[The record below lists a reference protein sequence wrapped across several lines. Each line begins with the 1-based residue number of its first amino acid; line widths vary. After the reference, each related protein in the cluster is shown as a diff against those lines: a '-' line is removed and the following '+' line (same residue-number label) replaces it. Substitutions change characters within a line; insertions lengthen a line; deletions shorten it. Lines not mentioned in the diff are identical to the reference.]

1 MEITASQV
9 QQETK
14 NFFKKVYLWMFL
26 GLFVSG
32 ATAYAVASSKT
43 LVAAIFSNIIV
54 FYVLI
59 GVELAL
65 VIGLVG
71 WIKKM
76 SAATAM
82 LMFIVYSFVNGL
94 TLSVIFLTYEIS
106 SIWTMF
112 FVAGTLFAVMS
123 IYGYV
128 TNADL
133 TKLGQILLTGL
144 FGIIIAMV
152 VNIFLNNSV
161 LDTVLSALGALIFTG
176 LIAYDTQKLK
186 KMNII
191 GNEGTPEDAKEP
203 IVGAL
208 ILYLDFINLFLDLLR
223 LFGKRRK

>member
-1 MEITASQV
+1 MEITAS
-9 QQETK
+9 QETK

-32 ATAYAVASSKT
+32 ATAFAVSSSQALT
-43 LVAAIFSNIIV
+43 TAILGNIIV

-71 WIKKM
+71 FIKKM
-76 SAATAM
+76 SAVTAM

-133 TKLGQILLTGL
+133 TKFGQILLTGL

-161 LDTVLSALGALIFTG
+161 LDTVLSTLGALIFTG

-191 GNEGTPEDAKEP
+191 GNEGTPEAAKEP

>member
-1 MEITASQV
+1 
-9 QQETK
+9 
-14 NFFKKVYLWMFL
+14 MFL

-32 ATAYAVASSKT
+32 ATAFAVSSSQALT
-43 LVAAIFSNIIV
+43 TAILGNIIV

-71 WIKKM
+71 FIKKM
-76 SAATAM
+76 SAVTAM

-133 TKLGQILLTGL
+133 TKFGQILLTGL

-161 LDTVLSALGALIFTG
+161 LDTVLSTLGALIFTG

-191 GNEGTPEDAKEP
+191 GNEGTPEAAKEP